1 MIVNC
6 VCAFVCVNQCVS
18 VEQVPPQVD
27 QESVEI
33 DDFLDNSMAGSSF
46 LFFNGEVQ
54 PVGGGRGSGRSPFET
69 LSGVLQSR

>member
-1 MIVNC
+1 M
-6 VCAFVCVNQCVS
+6 S

-46 LFFNGEVQ
+46 LFFNGEVKSDGQ
-54 PVGGGRGSGRSPFET
+54 RFET
-69 LSGVLQSR
+69 VSWQIWS

>member
-1 MIVNC
+1 M
-6 VCAFVCVNQCVS
+6 S

-46 LFFNGEVQ
+46 LFFNGEVESHGKRPGCNNLIVPDTVVVQ
-54 PVGGGRGSGRSPFET
+54 MP
-69 LSGVLQSR
+69 

>member
-1 MIVNC
+1 M
-6 VCAFVCVNQCVS
+6 S

-46 LFFNGEVQ
+46 LFFNGEVEYDVERQ
-54 PVGGGRGSGRSPFET
+54 GI
-69 LSGVLQSR
+69 QM

>member
-1 MIVNC
+1 MSVS
-6 VCAFVCVNQCVS
+6 VCEHQCVS

-46 LFFNGEVQ
+46 LFFNGEVESDGKRQ
-54 PVGGGRGSGRSPFET
+54 GFKIERC
-69 LSGVLQSR
+69 LI

>member
-1 MIVNC
+1 M
-6 VCAFVCVNQCVS
+6 NQCVS

-54 PVGGGRGSGRSPFET
+54 PGGGGRGHSLSLFET
-69 LSGVLQSR
+69 LVGVLQSD